1 MRVGSDAAGQVQ
13 GDVPGEVLGAAHV
26 GRTAGIVPIE
36 RAWELQRWLAG
47 RLEEA
52 WTRPDNGIWESR
64 GERQHFVYSKVMC
77 WVAFDSLVKGVER
90 FGLDGPVEH
99 WRAVRDEI
107 HRRPGER
114 LRRRTGDIHPGLRFR
129 RSTRARCSSL
139 AWGSCPTTTSGW
151 SVPSRRSATS

>member
-1 MRVGSDAAGQVQ
+1 MRVGNDAAGQVQ

-26 GRTAGIVPIE
+26 GPRGSSLW
-36 RAWELQRWLAG
+36 RGWELQRWLAG

-90 FGLDGPVEH
+90 FGLDGPVER
-99 WRAVRDEI
+99 WRAVCDEI
-107 HRRPGER
+107 HADVLEKGYDAGRG
-114 LRRRTGDIHPGLRFR
+114 TFTQAYG
-129 RSTRARCSSL
+129 STALDARCSSH
-139 AWGSCPTTTSGW
+139 AWGFCPTTTSGW